1 MCIIFYNQHG
11 NAYNERELRNAAAA
25 NEDGAGIMWI
35 ENGKVRT
42 FHCMIEDGDQL
53 VKLMKDFDGIPH
65 MLHLRYA
72 THGDPSEKLCHPF
85 RATNDDAD
93 KHVWLMHNGVL
104 TQHAKM
110 ASKTESDTLV
120 FAKQMRQVVK
130 GYGSS
135 EILYDERYINHL
147 EKVIDGDRM
156 IFLRDD
162 GHVVVLNPGKWYR
175 DKESGI
181 WYSNLYSIAE
191 RPRWNK
197 PTYHSVH
204 SYGYM
209 GGHDFSDWDDK
220 FGTDDTAQG
229 SGVTPVTE
237 KVFGPV
243 NKSAAESAKVFE
255 DAFAPSQADGPLLAE
270 ELEVD
275 EDDEVFY
282 FRWDEDHFVICKEE
296 DSDIEVD
303 AEEFWDHCRTVS
315 ADALENERQEA
326 LDDFLFE
333 KIEEE
338 REDDAFAD
346 DAPMH
351 PPTRVSADIDG
362 GDTTFRGWRS
372 LLD

>member
-1 MCIIFYNQHG
+1 MCIIFYNEHG

-42 FHCMIEDGDQL
+42 YHCMIENGDQL
-53 VKLMKDFDGIPH
+53 VNLMKDFDGIPH

-85 RATNDDAD
+85 RATHEDTD

-104 TQHAKM
+104 TQHAKL

-120 FAKQMRQVVK
+120 FAKQMRTVVK

-135 EILYDERYINHL
+135 EILYDDRYITHL

-181 WYSNLYSIAE
+181 WYSNLYSIAD
-191 RPRWNK
+191 RPRWTK
-197 PTYHSVH
+197 PSYKSIS

-209 GGHDFSDWDDK
+209 GHDFSDWDDK
-220 FGTDDTAQG
+220 FGTDDAV
-229 SGVTPVTE
+229 SPTPT
-237 KVFGPV
+237 
-243 NKSAAESAKVFE
+243 KSAAESAKAFE
-255 DAFAPSQADGPLLAE
+255 DAFAPSRADGPLLADDLAE
-270 ELEVD
+270 GENDAD
-275 EDDEVFY
+275 EDEDMFY
-282 FRWDEDHFVICKEE
+282 FRWDEDHFVICRE
-296 DSDIEVD
+296 DEADIEVD
-303 AEEFWDHCRTVS
+303 ADEFYDHMRECS
-315 ADALENERQEA
+315 SEDDEERQVA
-326 LDDFLFE
+326 LDGFLFE

-338 REDDAFAD
+338 REDEAFAED
-346 DAPMH
+346 H
-351 PPTRVSADIDG
+351 PKTRVSADTREDLATLHG
-362 GDTTFRGWRS
+362 GGWRS
-372 LLD
+372 FLD